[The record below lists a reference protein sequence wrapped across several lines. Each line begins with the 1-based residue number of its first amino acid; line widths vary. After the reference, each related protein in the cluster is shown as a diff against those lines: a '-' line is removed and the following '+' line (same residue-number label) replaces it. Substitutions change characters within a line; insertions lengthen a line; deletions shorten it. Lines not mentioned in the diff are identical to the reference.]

1 MCKNVLN
8 LSHATS
14 QNMPKYGS
22 NTICDACNNDPLFC
36 EILDIGCERY
46 EIFSDFVTTASNKS
60 LKNRFWKEKPVENV
74 FTVEGLPFNSSMILF
89 HT

>member
-1 MCKNVLN
+1 ME
-8 LSHATS
+8 LSV
-14 QNMPKYGS
+14 
-22 NTICDACNNDPLFC
+22 I
-36 EILDIGCERY
+36 
-46 EIFSDFVTTASNKS
+46 FVTTTSNKS